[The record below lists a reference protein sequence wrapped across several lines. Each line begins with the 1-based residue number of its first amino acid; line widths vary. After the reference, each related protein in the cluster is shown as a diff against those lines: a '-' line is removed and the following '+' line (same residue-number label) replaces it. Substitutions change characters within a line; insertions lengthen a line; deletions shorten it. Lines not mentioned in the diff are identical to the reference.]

1 MPVNIGPKIQID
13 GEAEYRKQLKGIVEQ
28 TKTLDSEMKKLE
40 STFNKDTSVKEKN
53 RKKAE
58 LLVRQQEN
66 LQKQVD
72 ECKKA
77 VDHATAAYGE
87 NSTEALK
94 WKQAL
99 NNAETQLNSVNSE
112 LENVTGINAWK
123 AGVDELAG
131 KLDAVSQKMESAGKG
146 LTTHVTA
153 PIMAVGAASIAA
165 FNEVDEGLDII
176 VTKTGATGDTLE
188 SLQDSMKT
196 VFGEMAVSAADAGTA
211 VGDVNTRFGLVG
223 DELAGV
229 SETFLKFAQIN
240 DTDVSTAINSV
251 DGIMA
256 KFGVDASDVGL
267 VLDAMTAAGQ
277 ATGISM
283 DTLESS
289 LSTNGATLKEM
300 GFDLE
305 GSINLLAQME
315 ANGVDTSTA
324 MAGLKKAVSNATS
337 EGKTANQALAE
348 TIDSIKNAETET
360 DALAIATEVF
370 GTKGAAEM
378 TQAIR
383 EGRLSVD
390 DLSVGLSNYAGVV
403 ETTFANTQDAPDQA
417 TIALN
422 NLKLAGADLGD
433 TMLTA
438 ATPAIEKITEVIK
451 TASEWFQN
459 LDDDQKKTIITI
471 AGIVAAIGPAL
482 LIGGQVVGTIS
493 KITSLV
499 GSVGTGIQ
507 TLSPMVTKIGGLI
520 GGLNPTMLLVA
531 GGIAAAIAAGVLLYQ
546 NWDTIK
552 EKAGQLKD
560 AVTEKFNSMK
570 EKMSQTWDSI
580 KEKGTVVMDTLTDIT
595 DTALGDMQSAFE
607 ENGGGIRG
615 AQAAL
620 MAGLNSI
627 STQGF
632 NKLDSLTGGKL
643 SKIKDTFTTTF
654 NNAKSIV
661 TNALSSIKS
670 AFANSTFKLPSI
682 KMPHFS
688 WSWMDIGGIVKIP
701 KISISWYAKAMEDG
715 MILNRPTIFGASG
728 GSLLGAGEAG
738 SETVVG
744 TSSLISMIRQAV
756 QEGMGYA
763 PGDTNN
769 YGGVT
774 VNVYGAPG
782 QDVEELADLIEER
795 LTANVIRREAAWT

>member
-1 MPVNIGPKIQID
+1 MPVNIGPVIKID
-13 GEAEYRKQLKGIVEQ
+13 GEAEYRKQLKNIVET

-40 STFNKDTSVKEKN
+40 STFSKDTSIKEKN
-53 RKKAE
+53 RAKAE
-58 LLVRQQEN
+58 LLTKQQEN
-66 LQKQVD
+66 LKKQVD

-77 VDHATAAYGE
+77 VDHATNAYGE

-99 NNAETQLNSVNSE
+99 NNAETQLNAVNDE

-131 KLDAVSQKMESAGKG
+131 KLDAVASKMQAAGKG
-146 LTTHVTA
+146 MSTYVTA
-153 PIMAVGAASIAA
+153 PIVAVGAASVAA

-176 VTKTGATGDTLE
+176 VTKTGATGETLE
-188 SLQDSMKT
+188 GLQDSMKT

-251 DGIMA
+251 DGIMT
-256 KFGVDASDVGL
+256 KFDVDASDVGL

-324 MAGLKKAVSNATS
+324 MAGLKKAVGNATK
-337 EGKTANQALAE
+337 EGKTANQALSE

-360 DALAIATEVF
+360 DALAIATELF
-370 GTKGAAEM
+370 GSKGAAEM

-383 EGRLSVD
+383 EGRLSLD
-390 DLSVGLSNYAGVV
+390 DLTTGLGTYEGAV

-482 LIGGQVVGTIS
+482 LIAGQVVGTIS

-499 GSVGTGIQ
+499 GSAGTAIQ

-531 GGIAAAIAAGVLLYQ
+531 GGIAAAVTAGVLLYQ

-560 AVTEKFNSMK
+560 ALSEKFNVMK
-570 EKMSQTWDSI
+570 DKMTQTWDNI
-580 KEKGTVVMDTLTDIT
+580 KEKGTVVMDTVSDIT
-595 DTALGDMQSAFE
+595 ETALSDMQREFE
-607 ENGGGIRG
+607 AKGGGIEG
-615 AQAAL
+615 AQAAM

-627 STQGF
+627 YTQGF
-632 NKLDSLTGGKL
+632 NKIDSLTGGKL
-643 SKIKDTFTTTF
+643 SDIKNKFSTTFT
-654 NNAKSIV
+654 NAKSIV
-661 TNALSSIKS
+661 SDALSRIKS
-670 AFANSTFKLPSI
+670 AFANSTFKFPSI
-682 KMPHFS
+682 KLPHFS
-688 WSWMDIGGIVKIP
+688 WSWTDIGGLVKIP
-701 KISISWYAKAMEDG
+701 RISISWYAKAMDDG

-728 GSLLGAGEAG
+728 GNLLGAGEAG

-744 TSSLISMIRQAV
+744 TGSLLNMIRSAV

-763 PGDTNN
+763 PGETNN